1 MEDFVEK
8 LMAKV
13 GISREQADKVVALVK
28 EHADDIPKWF
38 ASTSI
43 GANVVD
49 KLPDSVGK
57 FFK

>member
-1 MEDFVEK
+1 MEEFIEK
-8 LMAKV
+8 LVAKV
-13 GISREQADKVVALVK
+13 GISREQADKVVALIK
-28 EHADDIPKWF
+28 EHADDIPKWI

-43 GANVVD
+43 GGAVVD

>member
-1 MEDFVEK
+1 MRRLVIT
-8 LMAKV
+8 
-13 GISREQADKVVALVK
+13 GTIS
-28 EHADDIPKWF
+28 

-43 GANVVD
+43 GGAVVD